1 MPPEPFRV
9 RSLPIGYGI
18 FISARLL
25 VRLIILYNAPF
36 AQTKRQKFAASAR
49 YVKNRGECR
58 RFPRCGR
65 QPKVD
70 RSVANFRLTTQSAPN
85 ARTSAPCRAL
95 QSLYKPMTCNDHG
108 STSAPVFPSRC
119 GSFGQGRTKSAG
131 GLTAVVNGGV
141 EFAHAVSIKTGI
153 AVHRFFNDFK
163 RLHI

>member
-58 RFPRCGR
+58 HFPRCGR
-65 QPKVD
+65 QPGTD
-70 RSVANFRLTTQSAPN
+70 GSVANFRLTTQSAPN

-95 QSLYKPMTCNDHG
+95 QSLYKPMTCND
-108 STSAPVFPSRC
+108 
-119 GSFGQGRTKSAG
+119 
-131 GLTAVVNGGV
+131 
-141 EFAHAVSIKTGI
+141 
-153 AVHRFFNDFK
+153 
-163 RLHI
+163 

>member
-25 VRLIILYNAPF
+25 VRLIILYNAPC

-58 RFPRCGR
+58 RFPRCAR

-70 RSVANFRLTTQSAPN
+70 RSVANFRLATQSAPN

-95 QSLYKPMTCNDHG
+95 QSLYIP
-108 STSAPVFPSRC
+108 AAFR
-119 GSFGQGRTKSAG
+119 
-131 GLTAVVNGGV
+131 
-141 EFAHAVSIKTGI
+141 
-153 AVHRFFNDFK
+153 
-163 RLHI
+163 